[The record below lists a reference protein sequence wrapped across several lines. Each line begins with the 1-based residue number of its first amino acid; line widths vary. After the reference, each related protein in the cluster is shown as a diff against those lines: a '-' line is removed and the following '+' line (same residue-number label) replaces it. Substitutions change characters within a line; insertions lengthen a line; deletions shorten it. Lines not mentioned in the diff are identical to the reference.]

1 MKTVF
6 TNTEIVHVFC
16 QQSQNNGRSNSMFF
30 EENKIY
36 SYGYHYLLGEFID
49 RNTIVINDKG
59 YSKTTSKH
67 IGLLASASSHLRQ
80 FYKTTTDID
89 IVHETIKE
97 YLKKMST
104 ARTKQAVY
112 LSEIYDNY
120 TKLNDF
126 LDYTKN
132 KLSKEESL
140 KYREIKKIVKK
151 LDVDKDAILAEV
163 AIKEKAKREKEKA
176 KLQEHLTD
184 WRNNERSSVY
194 GLKESYLRMS
204 KDGQNVET
212 SKGVRIEVDKARILY
227 RLIQSGKDIV
237 GYKLDYYTVIG
248 IKDGALK
255 IGCHNIPMNEVE
267 MIGSKL

>member
-1 MKTVF
+1 MKKVF
-6 TNTEIVHVFC
+6 TNQEIAHVFC

-30 EENKIY
+30 EGNKIY

-49 RNTIVINDKG
+49 RNTIVINDEG
-59 YSKTTSKH
+59 YSQTTSKH

-89 IVHETIKE
+89 IVHETINDC
-97 YLKKMST
+97 LKKMST
-104 ARTKQAVY
+104 VRTKQAVY
-112 LSEIYDNY
+112 LNGIYDNY
-120 TKLNDF
+120 AKLNDF
-126 LDYTKN
+126 LDYTN
-132 KLSKEESL
+132 KKLLKDDAV
-140 KYREIKKIVKK
+140 KYREIKKIIKK

-163 AIKEKAKREKEKA
+163 SIKEKAKREKEKA
-176 KLQEHLTD
+176 KLQEHLTE
-184 WRNNERSSVY
+184 WRNNERANFY

-204 KDGQNVET
+204 QDGANVET
-212 SKGVRIEVDKARILY
+212 SKGVRIEVDKARLLY
-227 RLIQSGKDIV
+227 RLIHSGKDIV

-248 IKDGALK
+248 IKDGVLK